1 MGGINISLIGR
12 KISDIQESMAVL
24 LRYAEREDS
33 DFLSDED
40 AIRSAKYVFIV
51 LVEAATSIA
60 AHLCAKI
67 VKKVPATYADTYF
80 LLSENGVLESELAA
94 NLAKMAR
101 FRNLL
106 VHGYAS
112 VDNRKMLE
120 IMRGNLGDLNRFF
133 ESVQRV
139 LGS

>member
-1 MGGINISLIGR
+1 
-12 KISDIQESMAVL
+12 MAVL
-24 LRYAEREDS
+24 LCYAEREDS

-67 VKKVPATYADTYF
+67 VKKVPATYADTYLL

-120 IMRGNLGDLNRFF
+120 IMRGNLGDLNRFL